1 MPWRHHQ
8 FRLPAAQSHNHP
20 LIHLPRTPQPA
31 HTAEQAWTVVGQLCT
46 PKDVLS
52 RAQPLKGVSVGDLLV
67 LPMAGAY
74 GYNISHADFLCHPRP
89 AQHFLRQGELL
100 EGAGL

>member
-1 MPWRHHQ
+1 MAAGSTTTSWNVPASCTRWWRPGASRP
-8 FRLPAAQSHNHP
+8 FS
-20 LIHLPRTPQPA
+20 
-31 HTAEQAWTVVGQLCT
+31 VVGQLCT

-52 RAQPLKGVSVGDLLV
+52 RGRQLVDPAVGDLLV

-89 AQHFLRQGELL
+89 EQVFVGRGD
-100 EGAGL
+100 G